1 MLVLSRMS
9 DEQVVFPNLG
19 ITVTVLSV
27 QGKRIKLGFDA
38 PIEFP
43 IVRKE
48 LMEEMEE
55 CVRVVPRQPQGV
67 AIDRHA
73 IRNRLNKFVLAMHI
87 LNQFSV
93 GDDDAAKLVR
103 DVLSELKELDRD
115 LESIRSPSRP
125 ESLSIRGEN
134 SPAKGATHALIVEDD
149 DNERS
154 LLAAYL

>member
-55 CVRVVPRQPQGV
+55 CVRVVPREPQGV

-73 IRNRLNKFVLAMHI
+73 IRNRLNKIVLAMHI
-87 LNQFSV
+87 LNQF
-93 GDDDAAKLVR
+93 
-103 DVLSELKELDRD
+103 
-115 LESIRSPSRP
+115 
-125 ESLSIRGEN
+125 
-134 SPAKGATHALIVEDD
+134 
-149 DNERS
+149 
-154 LLAAYL
+154 